1 LPIWHHLAIIS
12 TTRNQSCFGRAACRI
27 IDATPNNQKLV
38 ILAVFCLLVP
48 WQLAS
53 AHGDLEEQIDAITA
67 EIRKQPTNAVL
78 YLRRGE
84 LHRLHKEAA
93 EALADYAEAARLKPD
108 SVMPALYRAQLFSD
122 IGRTQDAIAEA
133 NSVLKREPLLPEA
146 LVIRARCRVKLG
158 AIQEA
163 VPDLSAALGKWTA
176 PQPELYLELAQ
187 LQASLGHLD
196 DAVKGLEAGMSK
208 IGETPPLQM
217 AAIQYERQQAKFDA
231 ALARVEKIA
240 QKYSVKESWL
250 LLRGEILAQAG
261 RAVEA
266 RVAFNAVLADLE
278 KYPSARRN
286 LDQTKQLEARARD
299 ALAHAETKLAQS
311 SR

>member
-1 LPIWHHLAIIS
+1 MYKII
-12 TTRNQSCFGRAACRI
+12 GAAPQRE
-27 IDATPNNQKLV
+27 
-38 ILAVFCLLVP
+38 ILISLSAFYLLVP

-53 AHGDLEEQIDAITA
+53 AHGDWEEQIDAITA
-67 EIRKQPTNAVL
+67 KIRKEPTNAVF

-84 LHRLHKEAA
+84 LHRLHTEAA

-122 IGRTQDAIAEA
+122 IGRTKEAIAEA
-133 NSVLKREPLLPEA
+133 NSVLQREPLLPEA
-146 LVIRARCRVKLG
+146 LLIRARCHVKLA

-176 PQPELYLELAQ
+176 PQPELYLERAQ
-187 LQASLGHLD
+187 LQAAMGRLD
-196 DAVKGLEAGMSK
+196 DAVKGLEVGMSK
-208 IGETPPLQM
+208 IGETPTLQM
-217 AAIQYERQQAKFDA
+217 AAIEYERQQAKFDA
-231 ALARVEKIA
+231 ALARVEKIT

-261 RAVEA
+261 RAAEA
-266 RVAFNAVLADLE
+266 RVAFKAVLADLE
-278 KYPSARRN
+278 KYPPARRN
-286 LDQTKQLEARARD
+286 LDQTKQLETRALD
-299 ALAHAETKLAQS
+299 ALAHAEAKLVRA